1 MHKAALTAIFL
12 LVCHLASAADYDFYA
27 NTRYPGPELRKDV
40 ELYKVKQAGKGDPL
54 AYERREVDWW
64 PRKGVDIIAVKKGM
78 PLRTWTLRAGPLK
91 TITAGDVKPVLE
103 EMTTLEA
110 KQNCGDRFFRRIR
123 GYLYPP
129 ASGEFTFVFA
139 ADDQGSL
146 FLSTDE
152 NPENKKRIAWN
163 PVWAKHRRWNMFASQ
178 TSDKITLKEG
188 KRYYIEVVHQEQS
201 FGDHVSVGWKGPSI
215 DAITIIDG
223 EFLSGLDGERGT
235 IVAERKTTPVLGK
248 RQPWS
253 APGQFEAHLIGFRG
267 MGNTM
272 TSKFGGGDG
281 GPREPGVVLRLL
293 DGRKRFFAT
302 GSFSET
308 DKSYIM
314 DLYVKEMKRIKKG
327 LVKREY
333 IKRPNAEYPNNAK
346 PGEPGTTHVESE
358 HVVWLS
364 GSQAGSDSDPWMN
377 ELEPEKAQ
385 WYRDGSIECAEYFW
399 ALNEYA
405 GHQMPFWGAKQ
416 FKYQITV
423 PGTKRDG
430 YKVIPGYAGGGYG
443 GCGIK
448 GAGGGPWAGA
458 LFHEWGHGARP
469 APQGIGSGEALAD
482 TYQTF
487 PDPGN
492 MKGNHHIARPW
503 RNVFNGNGGYGFTVF
518 YNMTGEDPNWGY
530 GHFAA
535 MPYGEEECVFMTMA
549 RTGEQRGMFKD
560 GIRGFGDTVG
570 EYGARL
576 TTFDCELEDIYRRT
590 YFAPT
595 RNWLETVDADKRIY
609 RIPLEEAPEPF
620 GVNITRLVADE
631 QAGKIVVDFS
641 GLHDPELYS
650 DWRACIIAVSAD
662 GSRRYSPMWSK
673 GKMSLRLEPGD
684 LSHWLSVAATPTALY
699 AAQSGGR
706 RGGVDKRKLYSGR
719 HSYRYP
725 WSVQLTGARP
735 GSPRECRADWDDAD
749 LLYKAVDSIPAP
761 HDTPAGARLL
771 KKLFALRAA
780 LDEARARPGLTD
792 SRSYTLMNLYGDAQA
807 EIDRM
812 RKGARHPNGGG
823 WVQTTAKVAPTAYVG
838 PNAMVLD
845 GAQVLDNAII
855 DEFGVVMGTAVVSG
869 HARVCG
875 QGVVK
880 DKAVAGGYARVWQTA
895 GGEDVATVMPKRPG
909 AKDVH
914 EFGLWANYAM
924 DRDDNTTLED
934 WYRYP
939 FSADRGY
946 AADLTPVLNGYL
958 YGKPEFVMDGEHAG
972 FRFDGKTQ
980 YAELCPRAADLGE
993 ITVDI
998 TLKPAAP
1005 STSLPSTE
1013 LGAGRTG
1020 KGEQTIFDF
1029 GCSAEHSLVLKIARN
1044 GKPELVATVGGRKV
1058 LKLADKKALAT
1069 GVWGNLR
1076 VEIDGKKAVLWVDGK
1091 KAGEKTTTFRPC
1103 DVFPGG
1109 GVKRNTIAAAR
1120 DGKHLFAG
1128 VLDHVVIYHAVHEDY
1143 AGLPAPTLDSP
1154 VRPTPDY
1161 IAALAEKYGNLKALN
1176 AKARAM
1182 EGALMAPYRE
1192 METRSKARQQE
1203 IMDRSPV
1210 YVQAVADQKAAEEAL
1225 EQRKRELTKAFDRL
1239 PESMKVRAQV
1249 NDARAK
1255 NDALRNK
1262 IHTLERKAFES
1273 DEQLLALT
1281 QQRDEA
1287 EAMRRAVEQ
1296 ELRTGFDERP
1306 QSVEKIA
1313 EIDALRK
1320 RASDMRPEVQ
1330 KLEKEAMQVD
1340 EELQQLR
1347 AKRAKCEAD
1356 RYVRQE
1362 VLRPEFDAREDA
1374 AKLAAKAEDARKRR
1388 HNNELTKEER
1398 DKAAREEDALR
1409 RQRNE
1414 MWHGF
1419 LRSDASYASADRAR
1433 SELNRPIHERESST
1447 REAVR
1452 KNSEIARNYDEL
1464 NNRARELDGQLRR
1477 TFELERSNDERYAV
1491 AQAKRA
1497 GIEEAIRNR
1506 QEDLRADLRPSAPV
1520 YREQKRAEQRLRNVE
1535 QELRGQR
1542 DVVVG
1547 KGTADLERKVGEAKG
1562 AVVEAEELAWKAYG
1576 PERGWLYSF
1585 NNQGYRGYYNTAYNH
1600 YLGGHAKAVV
1610 GGGEMREDTN
1620 FLEALAKA
1628 VSGDDPGWR
1637 TTVDWD
1643 WRVREEI
1650 DGSIA
1655 DAPLMQKW
1663 LERVR
1668 GAVMKERPVGSK

>member
-1 MHKAALTAIFL
+1 MHKAALTVLSLLACQAAI
-12 LVCHLASAADYDFYA
+12 AADYDFYA
-27 NTRYPGPELRKDV
+27 NTRYPGAKLRPDV
-40 ELYKVKQAGKGDPL
+40 ELYDVKQPGGGDPL
-54 AYERREVDWW
+54 TYERREVDWW

-91 TITAGDVKPVLE
+91 TISAGDVKPVLE
-103 EMTTLEA
+103 EMETLES
-110 KQNCGDRFFRRIR
+110 KKNTGDRFFRRIR

-152 NPENKKRIAWN
+152 KPENKKRIAWN
-163 PVWAKHRRWNMFASQ
+163 SVWAKHRRWNMFASQ
-178 TSDKITLKEG
+178 TSEKILLEGG

-201 FGDHVSVGWKGPSI
+201 FGDHVSVGWQGPSI

-223 EFLSGLDGERGT
+223 EFLSGMDGKRGT
-235 IVAERKTTPVLGK
+235 IVAERKTTPVVGK
-248 RQPWS
+248 RQAWS
-253 APGQFEAHLIGFRG
+253 APGKFEAHLIGFRG

-272 TSKFGGGDG
+272 TSTFGGGDG
-281 GPREPGVVLRLL
+281 GPREPGVVLRLP
-293 DGRKRFFAT
+293 DGRKRFFGT
-302 GSFSET
+302 GTFSQT
-308 DKSYIM
+308 DKTYIM

-327 LVKREY
+327 LVKTEY
-333 IKRPNAEYPNNAK
+333 IKRPNATFPNNAK
-346 PGEPGTTHVESE
+346 PGELGTTHVESE
-358 HVVWLS
+358 HFVWMS

-405 GHQMPFWGAKQ
+405 GHQMPFWGAKP

-443 GCGIK
+443 GCEIK
-448 GAGGGPWAGA
+448 GAGGGPWAGS

-469 APQGIGSGEALAD
+469 APQWIGTGEALSD
-482 TYQTF
+482 TFQSF
-487 PDPGN
+487 ADPGN

-503 RNVFNGNGGYGFTVF
+503 RNIFNGDSGYGFTVF

-530 GHFAA
+530 GNFAA
-535 MPYGEEECVFMTMA
+535 MPFGEAECVLMTMA
-549 RTGEQRGMFKD
+549 RTGEQRGMFKN

-576 TTFDCELEDIYRRT
+576 TTFDCELEAIYRRT

-620 GVNITRLVADE
+620 GINITRLVADK
-631 QAGKIVVDFS
+631 QADKIVVDFR

-650 DWRACIIAVSAD
+650 DWRACIIAVSAE

-673 GKMSLRLEPGD
+673 GQMSLRLEPGD

-699 AAQSGGR
+699 AAKSGGH

-735 GSPRECRADWDDAD
+735 GSPRECRADMDDAD

-771 KKLFALRAA
+771 KKLLALRAA
-780 LDEARARPGLTD
+780 LDEERAKPGLTD
-792 SRSYTLMNLYGDAQA
+792 SQSYTIMNVYGEAQT

-812 RKGARHPNGGG
+812 SKGARHPNGGG

-845 GAQVLDNAII
+845 GAHVLDHAII

-880 DKAVAGGYARVWQTA
+880 DKATAGGYTRVWQTV

-914 EFGLWANYAM
+914 KFGLWANYAM

-934 WYRYP
+934 WYRFA

-958 YGKPEFVMDGEHAG
+958 YGEPEFVMDGEHAG

-980 YAELCPRAADLGE
+980 QGELCPRAADLGA

-998 TLKPAAP
+998 ALKPE
-1005 STSLPSTE
+1005 T
-1013 LGAGRTG
+1013 
-1020 KGEQTIFDF
+1020 KGGYTVFDF
-1029 GCSAEHSLVLKIARN
+1029 GCSADDCLVLSIARN
-1044 GKPELVATVGGRKV
+1044 GNPSLTASIGGKTV
-1058 LKLADKKALAT
+1058 LKLRGKKPLAT
-1069 GVWGNLR
+1069 GAWANLR

-1091 KAGEKTTTFRPC
+1091 QVGETSTAFRPC

-1109 GVKRNTIAAAR
+1109 GVKRNTVGAAR
-1120 DGKHLFAG
+1120 DGKRLFAG
-1128 VLDHVVIYHAVHEDY
+1128 VLDHVVIYHDVHEDY
-1143 AGLPAPTLDSP
+1143 AGLPEPTLDSP

-1161 IAALAEKYGNLKALN
+1161 IAALAKKYGNLKALN
-1176 AKARAM
+1176 AKARALEGELMTPYKDM
-1182 EGALMAPYRE
+1182 EKQ
-1192 METRSKARQQE
+1192 SKARQQE
-1203 IMDRSPV
+1203 IMARSPE

-1225 EQRKRELTKAFDRL
+1225 AQRKR
-1239 PESMKVRAQV
+1239 
-1249 NDARAK
+1249 
-1255 NDALRNK
+1255 
-1262 IHTLERKAFES
+1262 
-1273 DEQLLALT
+1273 
-1281 QQRDEA
+1281 
-1287 EAMRRAVEQ
+1287 
-1296 ELRTGFDERP
+1296 
-1306 QSVEKIA
+1306 
-1313 EIDALRK
+1313 
-1320 RASDMRPEVQ
+1320 
-1330 KLEKEAMQVD
+1330 
-1340 EELQQLR
+1340 
-1347 AKRAKCEAD
+1347 
-1356 RYVRQE
+1356 
-1362 VLRPEFDAREDA
+1362 
-1374 AKLAAKAEDARKRR
+1374 
-1388 HNNELTKEER
+1388 
-1398 DKAAREEDALR
+1398 
-1409 RQRNE
+1409 
-1414 MWHGF
+1414 
-1419 LRSDASYASADRAR
+1419 
-1433 SELNRPIHERESST
+1433 
-1447 REAVR
+1447 
-1452 KNSEIARNYDEL
+1452 
-1464 NNRARELDGQLRR
+1464 
-1477 TFELERSNDERYAV
+1477 
-1491 AQAKRA
+1491 
-1497 GIEEAIRNR
+1497 
-1506 QEDLRADLRPSAPV
+1506 DL
-1520 YREQKRAEQRLRNVE
+1520 Y
-1535 QELRGQR
+1535 
-1542 DVVVG
+1542 VG
-1547 KGTADLERKVGEAKG
+1547 KDTADLERKVGEAKG
-1562 AVVEAEELAWKAYG
+1562 AVVEAEEVAWKAYG

-1600 YLGGHAKAVV
+1600 YLGGHAKAIV

-1637 TTVDWD
+1637 TKVDWD

-1668 GAVMKERPVGSK
+1668 GPVMKEKP

>member
-201 FGDHVSVGWKGPSI
+201 FGDHVSVGWQGPSI

-223 EFLSGLDGERGT
+223 EFLSGLDGKRGT
-235 IVAERKTTPVLGK
+235 IVAERKTTPVLGR
-248 RQPWS
+248 RQAWS

-281 GPREPGVVLRLL
+281 GPREPGVVLRPS
-293 DGRKRFFAT
+293 DGRKRFFGT
-302 GSFSET
+302 GSFGAE
-308 DKSYIM
+308 DKTYIM

-327 LVKREY
+327 LVKTEY
-333 IKRPNAEYPNNAK
+333 IKRPNAKFPNNAK

-358 HVVWLS
+358 HFAWLS

-405 GHQMPFWGAKQ
+405 GHQMPFWGIKKP

-469 APQGIGSGEALAD
+469 SPQWIGAGEALAD
-482 TYQTF
+482 TYQTL

-503 RNVFNGNGGYGFTVF
+503 RNIFNGNGGYGFTVF

-530 GHFAA
+530 GNFAA
-535 MPYGEEECVFMTMA
+535 MPYGEAECLLMTMA
-549 RTGEQRGMFKD
+549 RTGEQRGMFKN

-576 TTFDCELEDIYRRT
+576 TTFDCELEDVYRRT

-620 GVNITRLVADE
+620 GINITRLVADE

-673 GKMSLRLEPGD
+673 GTMSLRLVPGD

-699 AAQSGGR
+699 AGKRGR
-706 RGGVDKRKLYSGR
+706 NSVNKSKLYSGR

-725 WSVQLTGARP
+725 WSVRLKGARP
-735 GSPRECRADWDDAD
+735 GSPRECRADMDDAD

-771 KKLFALRAA
+771 EKLLALRAA
-780 LDEARARPGLTD
+780 LEEERVNPGLTD
-792 SRSYTLMNLYGDAQA
+792 RQSYTLMNLYHDAQS

-812 RKGARHPNGGG
+812 SKGARHPNGGG
-823 WVQTTAKVAPTAYVG
+823 WVQATAKVAPTAYVG

-845 GAQVLDNAII
+845 GAQVLDSAIV

-869 HARVCG
+869 HAKVCG

-880 DKAVAGGYARVWQTA
+880 DKATVGGYSRVWQTVK
-895 GGEDVATVMPKRPG
+895 GEDVATVMPKRPG

-924 DRDDNTTLED
+924 DRGDSAILED
-934 WYRYP
+934 WYRFA

-958 YGKPEFVMDGEHAG
+958 YGKPEFVVEGEHLG
-972 FRFDGKTQ
+972 LRFDGKRQ
-980 YAELCPRAADLGE
+980 HGELCPRAADLGE

-998 TLKPAAP
+998 TLKPA
-1005 STSLPSTE
+1005 
-1013 LGAGRTG
+1013 R

-1029 GCSAEHSLVLKIARN
+1029 GCSEDDCLVLSIARN
-1044 GKPELVATVGGRKV
+1044 GKPELVATVGGKQV
-1058 LKLADKKALAT
+1058 LTLTGKMPLAT
-1069 GVWGNLR
+1069 GTWANLR
-1076 VEIDGKKAVLWVDGK
+1076 IEIDGKKAVLWVDDK
-1091 KAGEKTTTFRPC
+1091 KAGEKATTFRPC

-1109 GVKRNTIAAAR
+1109 GVKRNIIAAAR
-1120 DGKHLFAG
+1120 DGKRHFAG
-1128 VLDHVVIYHAVHEDY
+1128 VLDHVVIYHAVHADY
-1143 AGLPAPTLDSP
+1143 AGLPEPTLDSP
-1154 VRPTPDY
+1154 VRPTPAY
-1161 IAALAEKYGNLKALN
+1161 IAALTKKYGNLKALN

-1182 EGALMAPYRE
+1182 EGELMAPYKE
-1192 METRSKARQQE
+1192 MEKQSKARQQE
-1203 IMDRSPV
+1203 IMERSPE

-1225 EQRKRELTKAFDRL
+1225 EQRKRELTKAFEKR
-1239 PESMKVRAQV
+1239 PESMKARAEV

-1262 IHTLERKAFES
+1262 INALERKAFES
-1273 DEQLLALT
+1273 DEQLLALK

-1296 ELRTGFDERP
+1296 DLRTGFEERP
-1306 QSVEKIA
+1306 QSVEKLA
-1313 EIDALRK
+1313 EIDALRQ
-1320 RASDMRPEVQ
+1320 RANDMRPEVQ
-1330 KLEKEAMQVD
+1330 KLEKEAMQAD

-1356 RYVRQE
+1356 RHVRQE

-1374 AKLAAKAEDARKRR
+1374 AELAAKADDARKRR
-1388 HNNELTKEER
+1388 HNNELTEEER
-1398 DKAAREEDALR
+1398 GKAAREEDALR

-1414 MWHGF
+1414 MWHRF
-1419 LRSDASYASADRAR
+1419 LRSDAAYASADRAR
-1433 SELNRPIHERESST
+1433 SELNRPIYEQEESARKS
-1447 REAVR
+1447 VR
-1452 KNSEIARNYDEL
+1452 KNSEVARSYAEL
-1464 NNRARELDGQLRR
+1464 NSKVRELDGQLRR
-1477 TFELERSNDERYAV
+1477 TFELERKNNARYAV

-1497 GIEEAIRNR
+1497 ESEQALRNR
-1506 QEDLRADLRPSAPV
+1506 QEDLRADLRPSALI
-1520 YREQKRAEQRLRNVE
+1520 YREQKRAEQGLRNVE
-1535 QELRGQR
+1535 QELRGR
-1542 DVVVG
+1542 RELVVG
-1547 KGTADLERKVGEAKG
+1547 KGAVDLERKLGEAKG
-1562 AVVEAEELAWKAYG
+1562 AVVEAEKVAWKAYG

-1600 YLGGHAKAVV
+1600 YLAGHAKAIV

-1628 VSGDDPGWR
+1628 VSGDDDGWR

-1650 DGSIA
+1650 DGSID

-1668 GAVMKERPVGSK
+1668 GAVMKEKPVGSK